1 MILLFLGCDE
11 LQSTDV
17 VNADLALSV
26 QVASDGAITQIDA
39 KIQRGQGLG
48 WTPVHVAEPETLVPS
63 VSGVD
68 LVFEAIDL
76 GLGDVVY
83 TTTSD
88 TGSGGVPVSIRFDRT
103 ADDSI
108 GETSLTVPPDFTI
121 TAPAAGAG
129 VAADTALIVLWDA
142 AWADGT
148 IDLTFS
154 GSCIP
159 GWEVSDAD
167 DVGEIDIP
175 AEALAAEGS
184 ACGATLTLIRT
195 VTGSVNEAW
204 GAGGT
209 TSAQNGRTVTVAV
222 GN

>member
-1 MILLFLGCDE
+1 MFLLFLGCDE

-17 VNADLALSV
+17 DNAELALTV
-26 QVASDGAITQIDA
+26 QVASDGDRTQVDA

-48 WTPVHVAEPETLVPS
+48 WTPVHVADEEELVPS
-63 VSGVD
+63 ISGVD
-68 LVFEAIDL
+68 LTFEAVDL

-83 TTTSD
+83 TTAVEV
-88 TGSGGVPVSIRFDRT
+88 GSGGELVTLRFDRT
-103 ADDSI
+103 SDDSI
-108 GETSLTVPPDFTI
+108 GNTSLTVPPDFTI

-142 AWADGT
+142 PWADGT
-148 IDLTFS
+148 MDLTFT

-159 GWEVSDAD
+159 GWEVNDAD

-195 VTGSVNEAW
+195 VTGTVNEAW
-204 GAGGT
+204 GAGGA
-209 TSAQNGRTVTVAV
+209 TSAQNGRTVTVAI

>member
-1 MILLFLGCDE
+1 MFLLFLGCDE

-17 VNADLALSV
+17 DNAELALTV
-26 QVASDGAITQIDA
+26 QVASDGDRTQVDA

-48 WTPVHVAEPETLVPS
+48 WTPVHVADEEELVPS
-63 VSGVD
+63 ISGVD
-68 LVFEAIDL
+68 LAFEAVDL

-83 TTTSD
+83 TTAVEV
-88 TGSGGVPVSIRFDRT
+88 GSGGELVTLRFDRT
-103 ADDSI
+103 SDDSI
-108 GETSLTVPPDFTI
+108 GNTSLTVPPDFTI

-142 AWADGT
+142 PWADGT
-148 IDLTFS
+148 MDLTFT

-159 GWEVSDAD
+159 GWEVNDAD

-195 VTGSVNEAW
+195 VTGTVNEAW
-204 GAGGT
+204 GAGGA
-209 TSAQNGRTVTVAV
+209 TSAQNGRTVTVAI